1 MRKHSI
7 FWAIVLLSCGGLLLL
22 NSLNIGIGD
31 MPTLEIV
38 GSVLLLAISISSLVE
53 LNFFFGLLPLSVIL
67 YLWRDYVG
75 VPDMRLWPVM
85 LGAGLLGIGLSMI
98 FGRFRKNGKNWF
110 HCRFNSPNGDW
121 SPTNT
126 VTSTDENETVVVES
140 TFGEHVKYV
149 RSTNLKNVKA
159 EANFS
164 SIKIY
169 FDQCMLSPEGAQI
182 NVEANFAG
190 VFLYIPRTW
199 NIDNRMKVF
208 AGSVE
213 GASNASG
220 DFKTVLLTGECN
232 FANVKI
238 IYL

>member
-7 FWAIVLLSCGGLLLL
+7 FWAIVLLGCGVLLLL
-22 NSLNIGIGD
+22 NSLNIGIGG

-38 GSVLLLAISISSLVE
+38 GSALLLAISISSLVE

-98 FGRFRKNGKNWF
+98 FGRFRKNGKKWF
-110 HCRFNSPNGDW
+110 QFHAHSPNGDW
-121 SPTNT
+121 APTGA
-126 VTSTDENETVVVES
+126 VTSTDENERVVVES
-140 TFGEHVKYV
+140 SFGEHVKYV
-149 RSTNLKNVKA
+149 RSSNLKSVKA
-159 EANFS
+159 DANFS

-169 FDQCMLSPEGAQI
+169 FDQCTISPEGVQI
-182 NVEANFAG
+182 EVEANFAG
-190 VFLYIPRTW
+190 VFLYIPRKW
-199 NIDNRMKVF
+199 NIDNRIKVF
-208 AGSVE
+208 AGAVE
-213 GASNASG
+213 GASNPSG
-220 DFKTVLLTGECN
+220 DYTTVLLTGECN
-232 FANVKI
+232 FASVKI